1 MSDGQRERTATFG
14 EVFAVGEFRALF
26 VGDIVSSVGDMLA
39 RVAVT
44 FLVWQQTGNVLLT
57 VATFAISYAPYLIG
71 APVLAALAERYPY
84 RRTMITCDLL
94 RMGLIGLVAIPG
106 TPLWAML
113 VLLFLVSA
121 VTPAEKA
128 ARSALLPQV
137 LEGERYA
144 VALSAVSIARQS
156 AQLAGYF
163 AGGVLA
169 GVNAH
174 LALGID
180 AATFAFSAL
189 LLTLFVRTRAPG
201 ALRSDRSNLFKEA
214 GQGIT
219 FVFGHPVLRSIALLV
234 FCMVGCA
241 IVPEAAAPAWAAHLH
256 GGSLAQGAIMA
267 SAPVGSAIGVL
278 VMGRFMSATTRQK
291 LIRPLAIIAPML
303 LIPALFDPPVWLVL
317 PMAAGVNMI
326 GGVLLALNT
335 LFVQALPGNFRARA
349 FGVMQSGLMIAQ
361 GTAVIGMGLVAQA
374 VPSIAEAVGLWG
386 IAGVILVSILVLTWP
401 SASTIEEAKSAA
413 KPPVVEPPAEA
424 PAPPAAPAAGPEP
437 VRGRSGAAKAEA

>member
-26 VGDIVSSVGDMLA
+26 VGDIISSVGDMLA

-57 VATFAISYAPYLIG
+57 VAAFAISYAPYLIG
-71 APVLAALAERYPY
+71 APVLSALAERYPY

-113 VLLFLVSA
+113 LLLFLVSA
-121 VTPAEKA
+121 VTPAA
-128 ARSALLPQV
+128 TSARSALLPQI

-144 VALSAVSIARQS
+144 VALSALSIARQS
-156 AQLAGYF
+156 SQLTGYL

-180 AATFAFSAL
+180 AATFAFSAV
-189 LLTLFVRTRAPG
+189 LLTLFVRTRPPG
-201 ALRSDRSNLFKEA
+201 ARAGDRSNLFKEA
-214 GQGIT
+214 VLGVA

-241 IVPEAAAPAWAAHLH
+241 VVPEAAAPAWAAQLH
-256 GGSLAQGAIMA
+256 GGAVAQGAIMA

-278 VMGRFMSATTRQK
+278 VMGRFVSASTRQK
-291 LIRPLAIIAPML
+291 LIRPLALIAPLML
-303 LIPALFDPPVWLVL
+303 VPALFGPPVWLVL
-317 PMAAGVNMI
+317 PMVAGVNMI

-361 GTAVIGMGLVAQA
+361 GAAVVGMGLIAEW
-374 VPSIAEAVGLWG
+374 VPSIADAVGVWG

-401 SASTIEEAKSAA
+401 SASTIEEAKTAA
-413 KPPVVEPPAEA
+413 KPPVVEPPVAA
-424 PAPPAAPAAGPEP
+424 PAPPAAPAADPEP
-437 VRGRSGAAKAEA
+437 AHGRSGAAKAEA